1 MEDNLV
7 VEQCSTIAQGRP
19 TDLVP
24 VEAETLPT
32 EDKEV
37 EEQIVTAEVQELPV
51 EEAVTNSEA
60 CVDNMRQTIEEMQ
73 ASSLVNSCASSKK
86 KRTLAEITG
95 GLNEENP

>member
-32 EDKEV
+32 EAQEV

-60 CVDNMRQTIEEMQ
+60 CVDNMRQTIEEME
-73 ASSLVNSCASSKK
+73 ASSPVKSCASSK